1 MLQLLLERGQS
12 YADLASVLGVGESEV
27 RARARAALTEL
38 AGVDPDR
45 NVGVTDYLLGQADPI
60 GRADVV
66 RHLKDHPD
74 ELDLVSELSQK
85 LRLLAPEA
93 ELPRLPGEERQP
105 RPRRARRLPSRL
117 PLPDRW
123 RRREAAA
130 EVAGT
135 AAQPPRG
142 ALSRRQTQLMVGL
155 GSVAVLVIVVVL
167 AATGAFSGD
176 DGGGAPTT
184 PTNPDVTEEL
194 TRVRLQ
200 PQGGGSGNGQAVFGL
215 ASGDQPFVDLSL
227 SGLEPAPQGQ
237 TYVVWLLL
245 APEQGYPL
253 SPINVAQNGSF
264 NDRFAIPSL
273 VVPIVARVQ
282 FVDVSVAPVNTI
294 RNVIQAAIEKNNVV
308 VQRPGTSVLRGRIPR
323 TTDVTGQGQ
332 G

>member
-66 RHLKDHPD
+66 RHLKDHPA

-85 LRLLAPEA
+85 LRLVAPEA

-123 RRREAAA
+123 RRREVAA
-130 EVAGT
+130 EAPSAGEK
-135 AAQPPRG
+135 PPG

-155 GSVAVLVIVVVL
+155 GSAAVLIIVIVM

-176 DGGGAPTT
+176 DGGGGSTT
-184 PTNPDVTEEL
+184 ATNPDVTEEL

-200 PQGGGSGNGQAVFGL
+200 PQGGGGGRGLAVFGL
-215 ASGDQPFVDLSL
+215 ATGDQPFVDLSL
-227 SGLEPAPQGQ
+227 SGLEAAPEGQ

-245 APEQGYPL
+245 TPEQGYPL
-253 SPINVAQNGSF
+253 SPLAVTEDGSF

-282 FVDVSVAPVNTI
+282 FVDISIAPVNAV
-294 RNVIQAAIEKNNVV
+294 RDVIQEAIRKNNVV